1 MREIIEN
8 NHDDHEHDETAWSIV
23 LMQIILRD
31 RSVEIEQWNYFLA
44 FKYHNKRMESF

>member
-1 MREIIEN
+1 MIMKLREQII
-8 NHDDHEHDETAWSIV
+8 SIV

-44 FKYHNKRMESF
+44 FKSHNKRMESF

>member
-1 MREIIEN
+1 MIMKLREQII
-8 NHDDHEHDETAWSIV
+8 SIV